1 MKEDFVLIEVFPIIF
16 NKVILS
22 MNVEHIHLITPV
34 VKYQSGNSID
44 VSNYPDDDS
53 MKGIE
58 DTKTNL
64 PELKNDGRMYVYLQE
79 CMFIYKV
86 IILNKIS

>member
-34 VKYQSGNSID
+34 VKYQSG
-44 VSNYPDDDS
+44 
-53 MKGIE
+53 
-58 DTKTNL
+58 T
-64 PELKNDGRMYVYLQE
+64 Q
-79 CMFIYKV
+79 
-86 IILNKIS
+86 